1 MKPYSV
7 DLRRRV
13 VQAYREGNQ
22 TLAEV
27 AQQFRVGPNFVQR
40 MVLKAG
46 ADQSL
51 QPHPHRGGP
60 QRALHGRTL
69 LVFYRL
75 LAADPTA
82 TLAELAQRLEQ
93 VSGVR
98 VSAATVGLTL
108 KRLGFRRKRTSPQ
121 AQERDRPAVQAQ
133 RALFRQAQPTWS
145 ADRLVVLDESGVNGR
160 LHRRYGWARDH
171 QRVVQAVP
179 LRRYPRWTLIGA
191 LTLDGLET
199 WRIVR
204 NGSVNTAIFTRF
216 VQEELRPVLQ
226 PGDIVI
232 LDNFK
237 PHHADAVQTQLTAAG
252 VTVQFLPPY
261 SPDFS
266 PIELAWGKLK
276 LLLKLAGARTAAAL
290 EGALRRAREAI
301 TPADAE
307 HWFQHC
313 GYHLVD

>member
-13 VQAYREGNQ
+13 VQVYREGNQ

-27 AQQFRVGPNFVQR
+27 ARRFCVSPNWVQR

-46 ADQSL
+46 AGQSL
-51 QPHPHRGGP
+51 APRPHRGGP
-60 QRALHGRTL
+60 RRAIHGRTL
-69 LVFYRL
+69 LVVYRL
-75 LAADPTA
+75 LEADPTA
-82 TLAELAQRLEQ
+82 TLAEFAQRLEQ
-93 VSGVR
+93 ASGVR
-98 VSAATVGLTL
+98 VSAATLGLTL
-108 KRLGFRRKRTSPQ
+108 KRLGFRRKRTSPH

-145 ADRLVVLDESGVNGR
+145 ADRLIVLDESGVNGR

-179 LRRYPRWTLIGA
+179 RRRYPRWTLLGA

-216 VQEELRPVLQ
+216 LQEELRPVLQ

-237 PHHADAVQTQLTAAG
+237 PHHADTVHTQLTAAR

-266 PIELAWGKLK
+266 PIELAWGKVK
-276 LLLKLAGARTAAAL
+276 TLLKLAGARTAAAL
-290 EGALRRAREAI
+290 EGALRHAREAI

>member
-13 VQAYREGNQ
+13 VQVYRAGNQ

-27 AQQFRVGPNFVQR
+27 AQRFCVSSNWVQR

-46 ADQSL
+46 AGQTL
-51 QPHPHRGGP
+51 EPRPHRGGP
-60 QRALHGRTL
+60 VRAIHGRTL
-69 LVFYRL
+69 LVVYRL
-75 LAADPTA
+75 LEADPTA

-98 VSAATVGLTL
+98 VSAATLGLTL
-108 KRLGFRRKRTSPQ
+108 KRLGFRRKRTSPH

-204 NGSVNTAIFTRF
+204 NGSVNTALFTRF
-216 VQEELRPVLQ
+216 VQEELRPVLR
-226 PGDIVI
+226 PGDIVL

-237 PHHADAVQTQLTAAG
+237 PHHADTVQTQLTAAG
-252 VTVQFLPPY
+252 VTVQFLPL
-261 SPDFS
+261 FT
-266 PIELAWGKLK
+266 G
-276 LLLKLAGARTAAAL
+276 LLSHRTRV
-290 EGALRRAREAI
+290 GQSQDPSQTGRRPNGRRLGRR
-301 TPADAE
+301 TPARPRG
-307 HWFQHC
+307 H
-313 GYHLVD
+313 YPR